1 MFLIL
6 NSNLGVFQCLS
17 QFCCI
22 KYFCIW
28 AVAVGQ
34 LVDKSTYDPKIK
46 SLNPA
51 TDIDKKM
58 TQKK

>member
-1 MFLIL
+1 MLL
-6 NSNLGVFQCLS
+6 Y
-17 QFCCI
+17 

-34 LVDKSTYDPKIK
+34 LVEKSTYDPKIK

>member
-6 NSNLGVFQCLS
+6 NSDLGAFKCLS
-17 QFCCI
+17 QCCFI
-22 KYFCIW
+22 SIW

-34 LVDKSTYDPKIK
+34 LVEKSTYDPKIK

>member
-17 QFCCI
+17 QCCCI

-34 LVDKSTYDPKIK
+34 FVEKSTYDPKIK
-46 SLNPA
+46 SSNPA
-51 TDIDKKM
+51 THIDKKIS
-58 TQKK
+58 QKK